1 MLICLSH
8 YQISLEASLKQCLFQ
23 YTSSTGCL
31 SLSHIYSLFI
41 DKDESAGYGAQ
52 TGEQINPYSV
62 LVEIDEENVEG
73 SGMEDTGLVGVEWIH
88 MAQDAVQ

>member
-1 MLICLSH
+1 MRVV
-8 YQISLEASLKQCLFQ
+8 
-23 YTSSTGCL
+23 
-31 SLSHIYSLFI
+31 
-41 DKDESAGYGAQ
+41 GYGAQ